1 MASVNW
7 NAPSQAFPR
16 ITQLLGLPAYR
27 YHVLLGLAVSVG
39 GLTESTVSKPLGGV
53 RWPPRGRWGE
63 GSSPVCG
70 RALPA
75 GSPGPSPRGRHGS
88 GCSGAG
94 LTGSRARLLQVRHST
109 QSLFA
114 FVKGIQKDLQALE
127 GFAGTLLQV
136 FEDNLLNDR

>member
-7 NAPSQAFPR
+7 NAPAQAFPR
-16 ITQLLGLPAYR
+16 ITQLLGLPTYR

-53 RWPPRGRWGE
+53 ERWGE
-63 GSSPVCG
+63 GSSPIRS

-75 GSPGPSPRGRHGS
+75 GSPGPSPWGRHGS
-88 GCSGAG
+88 GYSGAG
-94 LTGSRARLLQVRHST
+94 LTGSWARLLQVRHST

-114 FVKGIQKDLQALE
+114 YVKGIQKDLQALE